1 MTISA
6 SSRYKDSNLTLIATG
21 RGTNLTVVPG
31 QQKEWSFAFT
41 YHQLTSADRI
51 DLLAQQFYGDPELW
65 WHIADAN
72 PEILDW
78 TVLTPGQTIRI
89 PSV

>member
-1 MTISA
+1 VITND
-6 SSRYKDSNLTLIATG
+6 SRYADSNLTLVASS

-31 QQKEWSFAFT
+31 QQREWSFNFT

-51 DLLAQQFYGDPELW
+51 DLLAQQHYGDARMW

-72 PEILDW
+72 PEVMDW
-78 TVLTPGQTIRI
+78 TVITPGLIVRI